1 MMNLG
6 KTKHMIYLS
15 DEDRKYLHQII
26 LTAPDN
32 TVMRARILLA
42 SDFNNP
48 TYRTVIELAAELGT
62 TKTTIHNVRS
72 DYSAYGLKGALFPKG
87 IHSPERSPEL
97 TDEKRQQ
104 VLKLIKSAPPYGHRR
119 WSIAVL
125 RDECINQG
133 IFDYVA
139 TSVILKIL
147 REEKIDLK
155 NLSK

>member
-1 MMNLG
+1 MG

-15 DEDRKYLHQII
+15 DEERKYLHQVI

-48 TYRTVIELAAELGT
+48 VYRTVIQLADELGT

-72 DYSAYGLKGALFPKG
+72 DYSTYGLKGALFPKG
-87 IHSPERSPEL
+87 IHSPEQSPEL

-104 VLKLIKSAPPYGHRR
+104 ILNLIKSAPPYGHRR

-139 TSVILKIL
+139 TSVILKVL
-147 REEKIDLK
+147 REENIDLK

>member
-1 MMNLG
+1 MELG

-104 VLKLIKSAPPYGHRR
+104 ILDLIKSAPPYGHRR

-139 TSVILKIL
+139 TSVILKVL
-147 REEKIDLK
+147 REENIDLK